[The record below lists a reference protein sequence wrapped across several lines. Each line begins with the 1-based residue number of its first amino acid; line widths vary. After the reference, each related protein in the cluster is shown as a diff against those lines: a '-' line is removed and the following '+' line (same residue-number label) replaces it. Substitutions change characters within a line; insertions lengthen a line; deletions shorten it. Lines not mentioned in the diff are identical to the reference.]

1 MKITFYMSNLCPRCR
16 QADKHLSNALKD
28 FPNINVLRVDILRS
42 PLQTLKNKIYLIP
55 ALQSEQETLCGFTL
69 SEEKIHTFL
78 ASLKK

>member
-1 MKITFYMSNLCPRCR
+1 MSNLCPRCR
-16 QADKHLSNALKD
+16 QAEKHLVNALKD
-28 FPNINVLRVDILRS
+28 FPDTSVLRIDILRS

-78 ASLKK
+78 ANQKK